1 MRLFPSALV
10 TLSSLL
16 PFQFCAAG
24 VGQFAAIAGS
34 GVPPA
39 PKLWFGPPFS
49 PSEARGVPHI
59 RDCTCRLVTELRAP
73 PFILRFIAMCASG
86 DLLSSLATGVI
97 HSSPASCSA
106 RLVKSLLPAALF
118 PF

>member
-39 PKLWFGPPFS
+39 PKLWFGPPFA
-49 PSEARGVPHI
+49 PSEARGVIHI
-59 RDCTCRLVTELRAP
+59 AP
-73 PFILRFIAMCASG
+73 ANS
-86 DLLSSLATGVI
+86 
-97 HSSPASCSA
+97 SA
-106 RLVKSLLPAALF
+106 RRVKSLLPAALF